1 MPVHQPGPF
10 GGGPLVE
17 DLIRRPDG
25 ERPAVRHHV
34 ACIHDKIHD
43 HLFEL
48 TSVGLHRAPL
58 PHRADLELDLRT
70 DQPAKHGCQIA
81 DDRVEVEHHRRQ
93 NLSTAES
100 EKLPRQVGR
109 VTARVEN
116 LDTSACVGSSGG
128 KRSMMSW
135 LNPTITVSRSLKS
148 WATPPASNING
159 RRI

>member
-1 MPVHQPGPF
+1 M
-10 GGGPLVE
+10 
-17 DLIRRPDG
+17 
-25 ERPAVRHHV
+25 RHRV

-116 LDTSACVGSSGG
+116 LDHICVRWIVRRQTLDDVLAEPDDHCEQVAEVVGNAARQQHQWTTDLTTVVVYWQAECSRAA
-128 KRSMMSW
+128 KRPS
-135 LNPTITVSRSLKS
+135 
-148 WATPPASNING
+148 
-159 RRI
+159 